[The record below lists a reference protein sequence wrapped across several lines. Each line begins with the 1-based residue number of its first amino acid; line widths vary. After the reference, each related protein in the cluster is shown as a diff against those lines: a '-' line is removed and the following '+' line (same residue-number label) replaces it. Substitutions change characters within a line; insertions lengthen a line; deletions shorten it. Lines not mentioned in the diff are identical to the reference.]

1 MFNQVQIVK
10 LVIRM
15 IARTSVGTVVNNVVK
30 ATTPENLSMANKV
43 MTQVGG
49 FILSSMVSEAGANYV
64 MKTIEM
70 KPEETVQPKTEQT
83 EPPVKKNE

>member
-10 LVIRM
+10 LVIRV
-15 IARTSVGTVVNNVVK
+15 IASASVGTVVNNVVK

-49 FILSSMVSEAGANYV
+49 FILGSMVSEAGANYV

-70 KPEETVQPKTEQT
+70 KPEEAVQPKTEQP
-83 EPPVKKNE
+83 EPPVKENE